1 MASLTDFLLPCF
13 RLIYGLESTPAEVV
27 YPAMPVIIK
36 TPLHPIVI
44 AAPDPKAE
52 GNWETK
58 QTNEGTRCLFHGV
71 GDDLLGFVI
80 SGRFLEEKQVLSQRL
95 PPLLPASI

>member
-1 MASLTDFLLPCF
+1 
-13 RLIYGLESTPAEVV
+13 

-52 GNWETK
+52 GNWQTE
-58 QTNEGTRCLFHGV
+58 QTNEGTRCLYHGV

-80 SGRFLEEKQVLSQRL
+80 SGRFVEEKQALSQRL